1 MTEHDEVRIMPTAGV
16 RLSRRRLLALAAATT
31 VATGVAVRIPA
42 ADAASAG
49 AGFPA
54 GRFADPRPDS
64 RPTVL
69 WFWNGTVTPDLVAAG
84 LADLR
89 GQGVYEVL
97 LFPFE
102 TAALKPAFFSE
113 EWFSVIEFALRE
125 AQRHDMHVWL
135 FNDDYFPSG
144 RAGGLVVDGGTVG
157 GRVYPPR
164 PDLRLKGVGHQVL
177 TVTGGG
183 PVPLAGRGLSVSD
196 GRLLVDA
203 AARAASPCCGKA
215 PSGRTTTSKRRSA
228 SRARPRA

>member
-1 MTEHDEVRIMPTAGV
+1 MTHSRHRPLSSATDFRRPRRRRPPSAARPGARMIVHFGQVRVHPRSVLDARDPGHVNYFLIESFQFTLGSSMTEHDEVRIMPTAGV

-42 ADAASAG
+42 ADAASAE

-113 EWFSVIEFALRE
+113 E
-125 AQRHDMHVWL
+125 
-135 FNDDYFPSG
+135 
-144 RAGGLVVDGGTVG
+144 
-157 GRVYPPR
+157 
-164 PDLRLKGVGHQVL
+164 
-177 TVTGGG
+177 
-183 PVPLAGRGLSVSD
+183 
-196 GRLLVDA
+196 
-203 AARAASPCCGKA
+203 
-215 PSGRTTTSKRRSA
+215 
-228 SRARPRA
+228 